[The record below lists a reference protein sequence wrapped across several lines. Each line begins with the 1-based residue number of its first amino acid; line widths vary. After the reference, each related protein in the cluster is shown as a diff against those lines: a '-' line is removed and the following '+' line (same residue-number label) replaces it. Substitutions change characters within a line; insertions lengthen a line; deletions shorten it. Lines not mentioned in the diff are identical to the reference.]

1 MEAWIQ
7 ENTLLFVL
15 LLVWTLFWKGKALW
29 KSAQLN
35 QKYWFVVLLIVNTFG
50 LLEIFYLFLI
60 NRDEGSEVVEN

>member
-29 KSAQLN
+29 KSSQLD

-50 LLEIFYLFLI
+50 LLEIFYLFFV
-60 NRDEGSEVVEN
+60 NRKSDAEVEEN